1 MRVPSPAAS
10 TIGSHVLRAEPRP
23 SDIADVFS
31 APTPVCSLPDVA
43 ACLDSA
49 NLFKLIRPQGT
60 TMAKALGSAANGV
73 DDDGFRWASLLRMA
87 CWGIGAAAAMFLAVL
102 AGLSDRGASR
112 LDGAIAAL
120 TGRADATVAA
130 ATTATVYPVQTE
142 VSPVA
147 DAQRLSDRIEQLTAD
162 RDRLLERLSTLEHNL
177 QDVTGS
183 IRRHEPRSPG
193 LGQEAKSTPVPPI
206 GPLWSSAPQLSMSW
220 ATSAPAAAPAA
231 TLAPVRTAKGAAHA
245 PPSPPQA
252 NASGGEVEIT
262 KTKQPLQP
270 TAVVKPETT
279 QPRQP
284 LSLASASEA
293 AEPHAQYGI
302 DLGGAA
308 SLTRLH
314 LLWST
319 LQGGHAALFDG
330 LYPAARAS
338 EPRHGVRP
346 DMRLL
351 VGPLATAEDARKL
364 CAALAETVRACAP
377 AIFRGERL
385 LP

>member
-10 TIGSHVLRAEPRP
+10 TIGSHVLRVEPRP

-112 LDGAIAAL
+112 LDGAVAAL

-130 ATTATVYPVQTE
+130 ATTATVYPAQTE
-142 VSPVA
+142 VSPAA

-206 GPLWSSAPQLSMSW
+206 GPLWSSAPQLSVSW

-231 TLAPVRTAKGAAHA
+231 TLATVRAPKAAAHT
-245 PPSPPQA
+245 PLSQPQA
-252 NASGGEVEIT
+252 VASGEAELA
-262 KTKQPLQP
+262 KTKQQSQSI
-270 TAVVKPETT
+270 AVVKPETT
-279 QPRQP
+279 PPRQP

-364 CAALAETVRACAP
+364 CAALAETVRSCAP